1 MFYLRAK
8 EKDYNST
15 TPDVRKYYLDKNQKR
30 LSVDVIDKLAENLH
44 LWEVIN
50 GREPVESEPCSKN
63 MEICKIL
70 DCLSSYTNEFW
81 KYPVSIFYWNTKI
94 KLILRRLF

>member
-63 MEICKIL
+63 MEICKYVKFLIAYHPIQM
-70 DCLSSYTNEFW
+70 SFG
-81 KYPVSIFYWNTKI
+81 SIRCQYLYGTQ
-94 KLILRRLF
+94 R